1 MNSKLLLGMLGCW
14 LAASVSLAQE
24 PAPTAEPVVYS
35 EEASAAG
42 GRFWGRIE
50 YQLWSIRDTPL
61 PVPLVTI
68 SGIAGEGILGP
79 GTAIVIGDETLD
91 LGLRSGGRLT
101 VGGWRDASETVG
113 WEGSYQF
120 YGSNTVGRDTFLP
133 AAGLFVLA
141 VPFINANTGAEDSS
155 HLSTPEPLVLVGGT
169 DTFSG
174 AAFLSITS
182 RLQGAELNGVF
193 GGYAGDGFRLRL
205 LAGFRWLQLTENLV
219 FATSSPDVRTAG
231 DPAAPDATFITE
243 DKFDALNNFYSGQF
257 GARAEYDFGRLTLAG
272 TLKLALGWMDQQVKV
287 NGLTTTNDF
296 TDSTGPTTTFAG
308 GYFALPTNIG
318 RDNRCQF
325 AFAPEVDVQLG
336 YRVTA
341 ALRATV
347 SYSFLY
353 VSSVARPGEQ
363 IDRVINPT
371 QAVAIAFVPGV
382 GLTGPPRPQLNV
394 QGTDFWAHSLSFG
407 LEYSY

>member
-1 MNSKLLLGMLGCW
+1 MKSKILLGMLGGL
-14 LAASVSLAQE
+14 LAGSVSLAQA
-24 PAPTAEPVVYS
+24 PAPTAEPVVYY
-35 EEASAAG
+35 EEASATG

-68 SGIAGEGILGP
+68 SGLAGEGILGP
-79 GTAIVIGDETLD
+79 GTAVVIGDEPLD
-91 LGLRSGGRLT
+91 LGLRSGARLT
-101 VGGWRDASETVG
+101 VGGWRDASQTTG
-113 WEGSYQF
+113 WEGNYFF
-120 YGSNTVGRDTFLP
+120 YGSHAVDRSASLP
-133 AAGLFVLA
+133 AAGLTLLA
-141 VPFINANTGAEDSS
+141 VPFINANTGAEDATF
-155 HLSTPEPLVLVGGT
+155 LSTPEPLGEGG
-169 DTFSG
+169 DTFKG
-174 AAFLSITS
+174 DAFLSITS
-182 RLQGAELNGVF
+182 RMQGAELNGVF
-193 GGYAGDGFRLRL
+193 AGYAGDSFRLRL
-205 LAGFRWLQLTENLV
+205 LAGFRWLQLTEKLV
-219 FATSSPDVRTAG
+219 FATSSPDSPSDTP
-231 DPAAPDATFITE
+231 DPVFITE
-243 DKFDALNNFYSGQF
+243 DKFDAHNNFYSGQF
-257 GARAEYDFGRLTLAG
+257 GARAEYDLGRLTLAG
-272 TLKLALGWMDQQVKV
+272 TLKLALGWMDQQVTV

-296 TDSTGPTTTFAG
+296 TGSTGPTTTFVG

-336 YRVTA
+336 YRLTA

-347 SYSFLY
+347 AYSFLY

-371 QAVAIAFVPGV
+371 QAVGIEFEPGV
-382 GLTGPPRPQLNV
+382 GLTGPARPRLNI

>member
-1 MNSKLLLGMLGCW
+1 MKSKFLLWMLGCL
-14 LAASVSLAQE
+14 LAGSVSMAQTPAPADE
-24 PAPTAEPVVYS
+24 PAVYY

-42 GRFWGRIE
+42 GRFWGRVE

-68 SGIAGEGILGP
+68 SGLAGEGILGP
-79 GTAIVIGDETLD
+79 GTAIVIGDEPLD
-91 LGLRSGGRLT
+91 LGLRSGARLT
-101 VGGWRDASETVG
+101 LGGWRDAGQTTG
-113 WEGSYQF
+113 WEGNYFF
-120 YGSNTVGRDTFLP
+120 YGSHTVDRSASLP
-133 AAGLFVLA
+133 AAGLTLLA
-141 VPFINANTGAEDSS
+141 VPFIDANTGAESS
-155 HLSTPEPLVLVGGT
+155 TFLSTPVPLVGGG
-169 DTFSG
+169 DTFKG
-174 AAFLSITS
+174 DAFLSITS

-193 GGYAGDGFRLRL
+193 AGYSGDSFRLRL

-219 FATSSPDVRTAG
+219 FATSSPDVLTAG
-231 DPAAPDATFITE
+231 APAAPDATFITE

-257 GARAEYDFGRLTLAG
+257 GARAEYDFGRLSLAG

-308 GYFALPTNIG
+308 GYFAQPTNIG

-325 AFAPEVDVQLG
+325 AFAPEVEVQVG
-336 YRVTA
+336 YRLTP

-347 SYSFLY
+347 GYSFLY
-353 VSSVARPGEQ
+353 VTSVARPGEQ

-382 GLTGPPRPQLNV
+382 GLTGPARPQLNI

>member
-1 MNSKLLLGMLGCW
+1 MKSKILLGMLGCL
-14 LAASVSLAQE
+14 LAGSVSMAQA
-24 PAPTAEPVVYS
+24 PAPTDAPVVYY
-35 EEASAAG
+35 EAAPAAG
-42 GRFWGRIE
+42 SFWGRAE
-50 YQLWSIRDTPL
+50 FQLWSIRDTPL
-61 PVPLVTI
+61 PVPMVTI
-68 SGIAGEGILGP
+68 SGLAGEGRLGLP
-79 GTAIVIGDETLD
+79 GTAIVIGDEPLD
-91 LGLRSGGRLT
+91 LGLRSGGRFT
-101 VGGWRDASETVG
+101 VGGWRDAAQTVG
-113 WEGSYQF
+113 WEGNYCF
-120 YGSNTVGRDTFLP
+120 YGSHAVGRDTFLP

-141 VPFINANTGAEDSS
+141 VPFIDANTGAESS
-155 HLSTPEPLVLVGGT
+155 TFLSAPEPLSPGG

-182 RLQGAELNGVF
+182 RFQGAELNGVLA
-193 GGYAGDGFRLRL
+193 GYTGDSFRLRL
-205 LAGFRWLQLTENLV
+205 LAGVRWLQLTENLV
-219 FATSSPDVRTAG
+219 FATSSPDVLSAG
-231 DPAAPDATFITE
+231 APAAPDATFITE

-296 TDSTGPTTTFAG
+296 TGSTGPTTTFAG
-308 GYFALPTNIG
+308 GYFAQPTNIG
-318 RDNRCQF
+318 RDNRCRF
-325 AFAPEVDVQLG
+325 AFAPELDFQLG

-347 SYSFLY
+347 GYSFLY

-382 GLTGPPRPQLNV
+382 GLTGPPRPELRI
-394 QGTDFWAHSLSFG
+394 QGTDFWAHVLSFG